1 MASWPNGWGWN
12 DPSAIPPP
20 GLYSMQRAGVP
31 VTAHTSM
38 QVDSVFTSLRVI
50 SNAFIKMGN
59 PRAYSEILTEDNEI
73 YREWLAKQPPILTNT
88 FSVPQRGSTPPT
100 GRVFNYDGWRR
111 TIISLGL
118 FGEAFWLTLT
128 RDRLG
133 YPSMIQVLHPAFVD
147 VQPIKAG
154 PMAGNP
160 EIFYGSGPNRKLL
173 PMEDVTWIPFMAFP
187 GAARGLSAIEYAGVA
202 FALALAAMEYG
213 QRWFA
218 QGASPSF
225 ILSTEQTL
233 GQEEVERIA
242 RKFLVEHSGLQA
254 AHIPLV
260 LDSGLKADKIS
271 STPDEAQYLNTLEY
285 ARSCVAAWFGLPP
298 HLVGGSKEAGTS
310 WGKTIEEQAMQF
322 VDFTMSG
329 YIVPIQE
336 ALSSLLPAGTS
347 AAFDDSYIQRADAG
361 SLSQLITAKRS
372 TGVETQNEIRVHDLH
387 RRPLKGGDEL
397 LVPLNSNASGQAGT
411 LLQTE
416 AGEIDPKLA
425 PVPPAATP
433 APPEQK
439 MARLEENMRRLQEAV
454 ENVSS

>member
-1 MASWPNGWGWN
+1 
-12 DPSAIPPP
+12 
-20 GLYSMQRAGVP
+20 MQRAGIP

-59 PRAYSEILTEDNEI
+59 PRAYNEVLTEDNET
-73 YREWLAKQPPILTNT
+73 YREWIAKQPPLLTNT
-88 FSVPQRGSTPPT
+88 FGLPQRGSTPPT

-118 FGEAFWLTLT
+118 FGEAFWLTLM
-128 RDRLG
+128 RDRMG
-133 YPSMIQVLHPAFVD
+133 FPTMIQALHPAFID
-147 VQPIKAG
+147 VHPIKAG

-160 EIFYGSGPNRKLL
+160 QIFYESGPARRLL

-187 GAARGLSAIEYAGVA
+187 GAARGLSSIEYAGVA

-225 ILSTEQTL
+225 VLSTENKL
-233 GQEEVERIA
+233 GQDEVERIA
-242 RKFLVEHSGLQA
+242 RKFLVEHSGLQS

-260 LDSGLKADKIS
+260 LDSGLKAQKIS

-285 ARSCVAAWFGLPP
+285 ARSCIAAWFGLPP
-298 HLVGGSKEAGTS
+298 HLVGGGKEAATA
-310 WGKTIEEQAMQF
+310 WGKTIQEQGMQF

-336 ALSSLLPAGTS
+336 ALSSLLPVGQY
-347 AAFDDSYIQRADAG
+347 AAFDDSFIQRADA
-361 SLSQLITAKRS
+361 SNLATLISAKRS
-372 TGVETQNEIRVHDLH
+372 TGVETQNEVRVHDLH
-387 RRPLKGGDEL
+387 RKPKPGGDEL

-425 PVPPAATP
+425 PVPPALAP
-433 APPEQK
+433 EPPEEK
-439 MARLEENMRRLQEAV
+439 MARREENIHYLAEAIERLTR
-454 ENVSS
+454 